1 MRASVTVRVAGSTSN
16 LGAGFDCIGVA
27 VGRWLRVTARAA
39 PDAAGRTIAIE
50 RGGTLQNLDTAP
62 EADLL
67 YRGFVAACRRT
78 GQEVP
83 AGLALAADSDIPVAR
98 GLGSSAAATV
108 AGAAAAAAS
117 S

>member
-39 PDAAGRTIAIE
+39 PDAAGRTIAIG
-50 RGGTLQNLDTAP
+50 RGGAPQNLDTAP

-67 YRGFVAACRRT
+67 ARVL
-78 GQEVP
+78 VP
-83 AGLALAADSDIPVAR
+83 ARPRPRQG
-98 GLGSSAAATV
+98 G
-108 AGAAAAAAS
+108 AGGRPPDPAPRLPPPAGPGI
-117 S
+117 